1 MVAVLDCANY
11 ASSHGVPSP
20 CPKSV
25 FFKNDTLPCSEL
37 KPLAISTGTS
47 LEDAFLESLRAS
59 EAAAACNARFSF
71 CNHCRLHRVATGV
84 HRHDRASPSES
95 PVTLKRPRQPLIA
108 RTPPLLLLPLT
119 ITTIAGLTAV
129 PLRLSFSDEP
139 ATSKLFAA
147 LDPSLKCTITPPY
160 GITDHLNY
168 RMSSFV
174 VTSASGAR
182 LEVVLK
188 DADTKTTSVSVSLYA
203 SGADSEALATHESTM
218 SISAHDVHVGSVS
231 TILDNVPLALAH
243 DIVNCLGASF
253 GQDSGCTAVCGYTS
267 VLVTKLARAVAASAV
282 RVGPV
287 TVHASSSAPDASDQS
302 RLKEVLEKEKRYA

>member
-1 MVAVLDCANY
+1 
-11 ASSHGVPSP
+11 
-20 CPKSV
+20 
-25 FFKNDTLPCSEL
+25 
-37 KPLAISTGTS
+37 
-47 LEDAFLESLRAS
+47 
-59 EAAAACNARFSF
+59 
-71 CNHCRLHRVATGV
+71 
-84 HRHDRASPSES
+84 
-95 PVTLKRPRQPLIA
+95 
-108 RTPPLLLLPLT
+108 LLLPLT

-203 SGADSEALATHESTM
+203 SGADSEALAPRHESTM